1 MSAPRATPALF
12 VTLGML
18 YFAQG
23 LPAGLLG
30 KSMPALA
37 RDAGLS
43 PEWIG
48 LLALPALPWAL
59 KFLWAP
65 WVDRW
70 GSGKPNHRKRWILAC
85 VFAVML
91 VLAVTALFPREW
103 LFGPGFA
110 LLVVLLFLL
119 NLFSATQD
127 IATDGLATR
136 LLTPDLRGLGNSI
149 QVNGYKI
156 GMILGSGALL
166 IMVGHWGW
174 QGTLASLMVALLL
187 VALVVWR
194 FHEPPEQIRPRR
206 PVTLRWWRRQLT
218 LFWWRPGMAVW
229 LIILLGYKVGD
240 GFGTR
245 MIKPFL
251 VDRQWTL
258 EAIGRLDL
266 VSSLVGLAGAAL
278 AGVLMM
284 RLSRKLA
291 LFGFAGLQ
299 ALSFLGWWAVAS
311 SPADHWI
318 WPVALFEQFA
328 DGLSTVALFVLMMDY
343 CRSGHEGSDYTMQA
357 SVQLFA
363 VGAFTLASGFS
374 AAWLGYA
381 GHFLLAAILCTAV
394 IIAAFFWQAPLVGNA
409 KKVTP

>member
-1 MSAPRATPALF
+1 MIDNDR
-12 VTLGML
+12 LGR
-18 YFAQG
+18 G
-23 LPAGLLG
+23 
-30 KSMPALA
+30 
-37 RDAGLS
+37 R
-43 PEWIG
+43 E
-48 LLALPALPWAL
+48 
-59 KFLWAP
+59 
-65 WVDRW
+65 
-70 GSGKPNHRKRWILAC
+70 NHRKRWILAC

-174 QGTLASLMVALLL
+174 QGTLASLMLAL
-187 VALVVWR
+187 
-194 FHEPPEQIRPRR
+194 F
-206 PVTLRWWRRQLT
+206 
-218 LFWWRPGMAVW
+218 
-229 LIILLGYKVGD
+229 LLGYKVGD

-245 MIKPFL
+245 MIKPFQ

>member
-1 MSAPRATPALF
+1 MPAQRPAPALF
-12 VTLGML
+12 VTLGVL

-91 VLAVTALFPREW
+91 VLAITALFPREW

-166 IMVGHWGW
+166 IMVGRWGW
-174 QGTLASLMVALLL
+174 QGTLASLIVALVL

-194 FHEPPEQIRPRR
+194 FREPREQIKPRR
-206 PVTLRWWRRQLT
+206 PVTLLWWRRQLT
-218 LFWWRPGMAVW
+218 LFWWRPQMAVW
-229 LIILLGYKVGD
+229 LVILLGYKVGD

-251 VDRQWTL
+251 VDRQWSL
-258 EAIGRLDL
+258 EAIGRLD
-266 VSSLVGLAGAAL
+266 
-278 AGVLMM
+278 
-284 RLSRKLA
+284 
-291 LFGFAGLQ
+291 
-299 ALSFLGWWAVAS
+299 
-311 SPADHWI
+311 
-318 WPVALFEQFA
+318 
-328 DGLSTVALFVLMMDY
+328 
-343 CRSGHEGSDYTMQA
+343 
-357 SVQLFA
+357 
-363 VGAFTLASGFS
+363 
-374 AAWLGYA
+374 
-381 GHFLLAAILCTAV
+381 
-394 IIAAFFWQAPLVGNA
+394 
-409 KKVTP
+409 

>member
-1 MSAPRATPALF
+1 M
-12 VTLGML
+12 
-18 YFAQG
+18 
-23 LPAGLLG
+23 
-30 KSMPALA
+30 
-37 RDAGLS
+37 
-43 PEWIG
+43 
-48 LLALPALPWAL
+48 
-59 KFLWAP
+59 
-65 WVDRW
+65 
-70 GSGKPNHRKRWILAC
+70 
-85 VFAVML
+85 
-91 VLAVTALFPREW
+91 
-103 LFGPGFA
+103 
-110 LLVVLLFLL
+110 
-119 NLFSATQD
+119 
-127 IATDGLATR
+127 
-136 LLTPDLRGLGNSI
+136 
-149 QVNGYKI
+149 NGYKI

-394 IIAAFFWQAPLVGNA
+394 IMAAFFWQAPLVGNA